1 MSDFRRLYERKDNM
15 IKDYLEIGK
24 ITSTHGIKG
33 EMRVQPWCDSPE
45 FMKKFKTLYLDKKG
59 EKPLKVKVRPNGNMA
74 IMKAEG
80 VDTVEE
86 ASKYR
91 DKVLY
96 MKRSDVNLP
105 EGQYF
110 IQELFDCKVIDADD
124 ETKQYGVISDVSQT
138 GANDVWHITDG
149 EGKEYLIPSIPQ
161 VVIDTDV
168 VKGIV
173 KIRPLR
179 GIFDDEN

>member
-1 MSDFRRLYERKDNM
+1 M

-24 ITSTHGIKG
+24 ITGTHGIRG

-59 EKPLKVKVRPNGNMA
+59 EKAVKVSCRPNGHMV
-74 IMKAEG
+74 IVKIDG
-80 VDTVEE
+80 IDTVEE

-91 DKVLY
+91 EKVLF
-96 MKRSDVNLP
+96 MKRSDARLP
-105 EGQYF
+105 EGKYF
-110 IQELFDCKVIDADD
+110 IQELVDCTVIDADN
-124 ETKQYGVISDVSQT
+124 EEKCYGTLTDVSQT
-138 GANDVWHITDG
+138 GANDVWHITNETG
-149 EGKEYLIPSIPQ
+149 EYLIPAIPP

-168 VKGIV
+168 EKGVI